1 MPLLLAFTPWIAPV
15 ITFLTAVFSFLV
27 KHPFVLKMM
36 IFTIFTGLV
45 AFALD
50 FMFDM
55 VRPYIVNNGLLIMA
69 VQLGV
74 IQGIALF
81 ITIIIAGF
89 GAKQVL
95 AFVRSS

>member
-1 MPLLLAFTPWIAPV
+1 MFAPFIAPI
-15 ITFLTAVFSFLV
+15 ITFLTAAFAYLV

-36 IFTIFTGLV
+36 IFGIFTGII
-45 AFALD
+45 AFA
-50 FMFDM
+50 FNFIFNM
-55 VRPYIVNNGLLIMA
+55 VRPYISDNGLLIMA

-74 IQGIALF
+74 IQGLALY